1 MAELIAAGS
10 TQSDWFDVTVASGA
24 RKTLYIKSGTANLTA
39 PAGAKY
45 EIAYKVGTND
55 YAPFDVL
62 TPSNID
68 DKGVI
73 QADGTFGLRRMAT
86 GDTSGMNVE
95 G

>member
-1 MAELIAAGS
+1 MAELIPAAA
-10 TQSDWFDVTVASGA
+10 TQSAWFDVTVASGG
-24 RKTLYIKSGTANLTA
+24 RKTLYIKSGTANRTA

-45 EIAYKVGTND
+45 EIAYKVGTDD
-55 YAPFDVL
+55 YEPFDQL
-62 TPSNID
+62 TTANIKE
-68 DKGVI
+68 KGVI